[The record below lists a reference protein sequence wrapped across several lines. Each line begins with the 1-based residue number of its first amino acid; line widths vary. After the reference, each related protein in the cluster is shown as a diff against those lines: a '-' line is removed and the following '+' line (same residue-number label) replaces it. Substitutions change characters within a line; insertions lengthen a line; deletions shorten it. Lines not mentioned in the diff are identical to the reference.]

1 MSAEFNLVKKISNCD
16 EVLCEAE
23 LCLGYKNDLIYMAS
37 PGGDIRLTEK
47 GIKLLYGRGYT
58 GLDMDHFGNP
68 EVTQG
73 EGEAF
78 DALLH
83 KQIDKLPPVVSPEI
97 PRVGTITGS
106 IEYVTEAELKERTG
120 PHLGLTFEEKVE
132 LNQTFGKLGEASPEF
147 CGTLTAPAKAS
158 VLDTQVGGGHYK
170 KLGQYQPW
178 QVAAACMTPAELR
191 GYMKGTV
198 LAYLMREGD
207 KGGDLDI
214 EKALH
219 TMQLWQEVR
228 KDKPDAK

>member
-1 MSAEFNLVKKISNCD
+1 MSA
-16 EVLCEAE
+16 A
-23 LCLGYKNDLIYMAS
+23 
-37 PGGDIRLTEK
+37 LT
-47 GIKLLYGRGYT
+47 
-58 GLDMDHFGNP
+58 LDMDHFGNP
-68 EVTQG
+68 AVTQA
-73 EGEAF
+73 EDEAF
-78 DALLH
+78 DALLR
-83 KQIDKLPPVVSPEI
+83 KQIDALPPLPGAI
-97 PRVGTITGS
+97 
-106 IEYVTEAELKERTG
+106 
-120 PHLGLTFEEKVE
+120 TFEEKVE
-132 LNQTFGKLGEASPEF
+132 LTFTGKLTQP
-147 CGTLTAPAKAS
+147 S